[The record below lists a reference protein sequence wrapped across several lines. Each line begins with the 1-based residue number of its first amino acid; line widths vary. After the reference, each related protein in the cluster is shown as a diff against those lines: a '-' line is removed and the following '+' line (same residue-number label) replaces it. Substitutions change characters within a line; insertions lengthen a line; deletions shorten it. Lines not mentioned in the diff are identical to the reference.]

1 MEDLTNGFSANVR
14 QTVLAQRAAQGHQR
28 PDARLILFVIRL
40 ALHFGENACLLRA
53 CVRWLATTTNCD
65 GEGYQA
71 ALVEAT
77 HQSTDGIFALVSCD
91 FRRLNIG
98 FSCSY
103 GYQRVRLLDDIHS
116 LDFRI

>member
-103 GYQRVRLLDDIHS
+103 G
-116 LDFRI
+116 